1 MAERIG
7 TKSEDFIILKII
19 KRSEYKNKHGKIILY
34 GYVAK
39 VKSKL
44 NNTIYA
50 MKRIDLSLVENKDK
64 KTYYLNELEIIK
76 RFDLKHENIY
86 RPVSYFEEKNAIYI
100 ITEYINGQNLVDLFE
115 WHKKNKMQIEEKRIG
130 TIFDQCLRGLNYIH
144 KKGIIHRSIKLDNIM
159 IDSNDRVKIINFK
172 YAIEKDKNDKAKV
185 NIGIFTAPE
194 IASGEYDEKVD
205 VYSLGIV
212 FNLLMYF
219 SNKLPNNRGT
229 YSDNLYQV
237 VKNMLKDK
245 TTRFSTEDI
254 YLQFKNNSYNLMR
267 ACLKCLVFLL
277 KDKILMQQV
286 SNENQ
291 IEKFIDL
298 AYNIK
303 SGKET
308 NINQLAKEFEED
320 FYNSGFSI
328 NDVSPTN
335 FTYFLLSLIKNDN
348 ILNDISNNLR
358 ISSKCSNCD
367 NKNLSNENHYIVHFN
382 EKQIR
387 NKSIKDAFRDFN
399 CRTDINWYNE
409 ACTCNTDQQMEISN
423 KFVKLPRYLIII
435 IENGCEFSQINM
447 NGLNNF
453 ELGKEENFD
462 NKYCYGLKSI
472 FIKNKDETK
481 ENYDYYCLHIKK
493 FKKNEDREHT
503 YNLKE
508 ICNQNIVFGLYYEQT
523 NINNND
529 INASQSQTRETS
541 IINGSQNDNQ
551 NNNNDENVHFDEV
564 I

>member
-1 MAERIG
+1 
-7 TKSEDFIILKII
+7 
-19 KRSEYKNKHGKIILY
+19 
-34 GYVAK
+34 
-39 VKSKL
+39 
-44 NNTIYA
+44 
-50 MKRIDLSLVENKDK
+50 
-64 KTYYLNELEIIK
+64 
-76 RFDLKHENIY
+76 
-86 RPVSYFEEKNAIYI
+86 
-100 ITEYINGQNLVDLFE
+100 
-115 WHKKNKMQIEEKRIG
+115 
-130 TIFDQCLRGLNYIH
+130 
-144 KKGIIHRSIKLDNIM
+144 
-159 IDSNDRVKIINFK
+159 
-172 YAIEKDKNDKAKV
+172 
-185 NIGIFTAPE
+185 
-194 IASGEYDEKVD
+194 
-205 VYSLGIV
+205 
-212 FNLLMYF
+212 
-219 SNKLPNNRGT
+219 
-229 YSDNLYQV
+229 
-237 VKNMLKDK
+237 
-245 TTRFSTEDI
+245 
-254 YLQFKNNSYNLMR
+254 MR
-267 ACLKCLVFLL
+267 ACLKCLVFILQ
-277 KDKILMQQV
+277 DKILMQQ

-367 NKNLSNENHYIVHFN
+367 NETSSNENHYIVHFN

-481 ENYDYYCLHIKK
+481 ENYDYYCLDIKK
-493 FKKNEDREHT
+493 FKKNEDRDHLT
-503 YNLKE
+503 YNLKQ

-529 INASQSQTRETS
+529 VNSSQSQTRETS

>member
-1 MAERIG
+1 MAEIKTEKG
-7 TKSEDFIILKII
+7 NYILLKVL
-19 KRSEYKNKHGKIILY
+19 KRSEYENRHKKKVLY
-34 GYVAK
+34 GFVAK
-39 VKSKL
+39 VKSKDD
-44 NNTIYA
+44 NNIYV
-50 MKRIDLSLVENKDK
+50 MKRIDLSLVENEVK
-64 KTYYLNELEIIK
+64 KKYYENELNIIK
-76 RFDLKHENIY
+76 ILDTKSENVY
-86 RPVSYFEEKNAIYI
+86 RPVSAFKEKNVIYL
-100 ITEYINGQNLVDLFE
+100 ITEYIDGQNLSDLFE
-115 WHKKNKMQIEEKRIG
+115 WHKKNRMEIEEKRLEK
-130 TIFDQCLRGLNYIH
+130 IFDQCLRGLNYIH
-144 KKGIIHRSIKLDNIM
+144 KKGIIHRSIKLDNIV
-159 IDSNDRVKIINFK
+159 IDSNDKVKIINFK
-172 YAIEKDKNDKAKV
+172 YAIEKSNNDNAKV

-194 IASGEYDEKVD
+194 IKSGEYNEKVD

-254 YLQFKNNSYNLMR
+254 YLQFKNNSNNLMR

-277 KDKILMQQV
+277 QDKILMQQM
-286 SNENQ
+286 SNKNQ

-298 AYNIK
+298 AK

-335 FTYFLLSLIKNDN
+335 FTYFLLSLIKDDN

-367 NKNLSNENHYIVHFN
+367 NETPSNENHYIVHFN

-529 INASQSQTRETS
+529 VNSSQSQTRETS